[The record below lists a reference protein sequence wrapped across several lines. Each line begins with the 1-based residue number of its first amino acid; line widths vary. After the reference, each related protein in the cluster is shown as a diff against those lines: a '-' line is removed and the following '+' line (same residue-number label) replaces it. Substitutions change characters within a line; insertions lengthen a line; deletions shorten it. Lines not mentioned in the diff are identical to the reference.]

1 MFGQVRHLT
10 NRRVAVQVILGRI
23 QPQAVI
29 AQLAAHIRPMLWP
42 LQRDDNIRLT
52 FGQADEVR
60 QRQNIH
66 RNRRVGINEVAQ
78 LRGNEEAAEA
88 LRATHAHMP
97 RQRHARPGHL
107 LAGHVQRAF
116 DRLGIAQ
123 QALAFGG
130 QHKTVGPRLFEQ
142 QRTQGPLQ
150 RADAP

>member
-10 NRRVAVQVILGRI
+10 NRCVAVQVILGRI

-29 AQLAAHIRPMLWP
+29 TQLAAHIRPMLRS
-42 LQRDDNIRLT
+42 LQCDDNVRLT

-60 QRQNIH
+60 KRQDIH

-123 QALAFGG
+123 QALALGG
-130 QHKTVGPRLFEQ
+130 EDKAVGPRFFEQ
-142 QRTQGPLQ
+142 QRTQRPL
-150 RADAP
+150 